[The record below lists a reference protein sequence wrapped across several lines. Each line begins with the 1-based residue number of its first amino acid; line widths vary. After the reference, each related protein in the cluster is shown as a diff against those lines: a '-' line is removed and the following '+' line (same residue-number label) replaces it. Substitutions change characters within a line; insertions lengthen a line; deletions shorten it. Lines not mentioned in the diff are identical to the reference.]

1 MRNERSG
8 RAPAVEVKRAGGR
21 TYERLDWLH
30 AWHSFS
36 GAEYR
41 QGTDSHFGVL
51 VNHDHVTVSAGTGFD
66 THYHRNMEIVTWVLD
81 GSLVHQDTRGHAGL
95 IHPGLA
101 QRMTAGAGILHS
113 ERNDSWRLDGA
124 RHQRDVELVQMWVV
138 PDAAGVVPSYEQHG
152 ISTEL
157 DAGGLVL
164 VASGLGRHA
173 DDSAIRIRNRFAA
186 MHAARLGGG
195 GGGGRPRRGG
205 RREPQRRGRT
215 PGDGQDGVR
224 GAGLG
229 DAHDPARSLK
239 PAPLRTPPRSSPHA
253 SSQPREASSSRA
265 AAATS
270 SQTSGERAARILP
283 GLVLVEVKGSP
294 SRKATRPP
302 NSVSRRM
309 PGQWSQG

>member
-186 MHAARLGGG
+186 MHAARLAPGASVGLPAAPFVHLYV
-195 GGGGRPRRGG
+195 PRGSVEVEGVGVLDAGDAARLSDEAG
-205 RREPQRRGRT
+205 RRVTART
-215 PGDGQDGVR
+215 
-224 GAGLG
+224 
-229 DAHDPARSLK
+229 
-239 PAPLRTPPRSSPHA
+239 A
-253 SSQPREASSSRA
+253 SEVLVWEMH
-265 AAATS
+265 T
-270 SQTSGERAARILP
+270 TLP
-283 GLVLVEVKGSP
+283 G
-294 SRKATRPP
+294 R
-302 NSVSRRM
+302 
-309 PGQWSQG
+309 